1 MAEAM
6 QTTSWARV
14 ALIAC
19 PALILLGSA
28 SGWLSN
34 SGYSNGWF
42 ASLAKPGFMPPGWV
56 FAAVWTTL
64 YALMGL
70 ALAFVWA
77 SPPNRARAAALRLF
91 FAQLAVNYA
100 WSPIFFGARMIEIG
114 LLTILLMFGLAAATA
129 WRFGRIRPLAG
140 WLLLPYLAWLC
151 LAAALNFEI
160 GRLNPG
166 SDSAPVGIFGE

>member
-1 MAEAM
+1 MAEAT
-6 QTTSWARV
+6 QTTSWARI
-14 ALIAC
+14 ALITC
-19 PALILLGSA
+19 PALVLLGSA

-34 SGYSNGWF
+34 SGYSNDWF

-56 FAAVWTTL
+56 FGVVWTTL

-70 ALAFVWA
+70 ALALVWA
-77 SPPNRARAAALRLF
+77 SPPTRERIGALRLF

-100 WSPIFFGARMIEIG
+100 WSPLFFGARMIEVG
-114 LLTILLMFGLAAATA
+114 LLTILLMFGLAAITA
-129 WRFGRIRPLAG
+129 WRFARIRPLAG